1 MSGPGSDA
9 RETGGSAGP
18 PPAVVVA
25 LVTAAAALALAG
37 LSALLRQGTAAAGE
51 RDAVAAANDLPA
63 AVGAPLLVVMQ
74 LGRRG
79 PVPVITLGVLAA
91 ATRRAGLCLAVLTAG
106 LVAGFGADA
115 LKEWAGRPRPSGVE
129 VHEVA
134 DGFGYPSGH
143 TAIACAL
150 AVVVATHLPARRR
163 WLVGALAVAVGIGRI
178 HAGVH
183 YPLDVVGGVAGGVA
197 VGGAVVLVAGHA
209 GRLPQ
214 RMGPPATGGTSRE

>member
-25 LVTAAAALALAG
+25 LVTAGAALALAG
-37 LSALLRQGTAAAGE
+37 LSALLRQGTAAAWE

-63 AVGAPLLVVMQ
+63 AVGVPLLVVMQ

-79 PVPVITLGVLAA
+79 LVPAIALGVLA
-91 ATRRAGLCLAVLTAG
+91 ATRRAGLYLAVLTAG

-115 LKEWAGRPRPSGVE
+115 LKAWAGRPRPSGVE

-150 AVVVATHLPARRR
+150 AVVLAAHLPAGRR
-163 WLVGALAVAVGIGRI
+163 WLVGALAVAVGIGRV

-183 YPLDVVGGVAGGVA
+183 YPLDVVGGALGGVA

-209 GRLPQ
+209 GRLRQ